1 MSEVTLRA
9 ESGRETGSRESRRLR
24 RTGRVPGIV
33 YGKSMEPINV
43 AIDAHDLQVA
53 LHTEAGSNALI
64 NLEIE
69 GGDTLLTM
77 ARVIERHPFR
87 SEYRHVDFV
96 TVSLDETIQAEVAIH
111 FVGSPV
117 GVREGG
123 VFSPRRTH
131 VLVETLAN
139 TIPSGVELDVS
150 DVEVGGSLR
159 IADLPRI
166 EGVEYVEDPEGVVM
180 SVTTPAAEI
189 VEEPEEVE
197 GLEGLEGEEIGE
209 GEESDEEA
217 EGASEDKPEA
227 ESAE

>member
-1 MSEVTLRA
+1 
-9 ESGRETGSRESRRLR
+9 
-24 RTGRVPGIV
+24 
-33 YGKSMEPINV
+33 
-43 AIDAHDLQVA
+43 DAHDLQVA

-77 ARVIERHPFR
+77 ARVIERHPYR

-111 FVGSPV
+111 FVGTPV

-139 TIPSGVELDVS
+139 AIPSGVELDVS
-150 DVEVGGSLR
+150 DIEVGGSLR
-159 IADLPRI
+159 IADLPKLD
-166 EGVEYVEDPEGVVM
+166 GVEYVEDPEGVVM

-209 GEESDEEA
+209 GEESDEGA
-217 EGASEDKPEA
+217 EGASED
-227 ESAE
+227 ESEDESGE